1 MAEEE
6 RLSTGQCAKEWGV
19 TPRTIERYIK
29 SGKLKAKQD
38 LASNRFKILR
48 SDWEE
53 FKARNL
59 KDVA

>member
-1 MAEEE
+1 MMAAEFIG
-6 RLSTGQCAKEWGV
+6 TAKAGKEWGV
-19 TPRTIERYIK
+19 SSRTIERYIK
-29 SGKLKAKQD
+29 AGRLKAKKFGQ
-38 LASNRFKILR
+38 RYKILI